1 MIDPAAT
8 IAIVGAG
15 AMGTAIAKGAQAAGR
30 SVTAVASRHPERA
43 AGLAEELGA
52 VLVGDAAEASD
63 HADVIMLCVP
73 DDAIAPVATT
83 LRNVGNKLVVHTAG
97 AKGLV
102 VLDVAAGRGAHTG
115 SLHPVMV
122 VAAGGREHEA
132 LCGATVAI
140 DGGDV
145 ARDWLTSFARDLHME
160 PVSIPAEHRA
170 LYHLSAAMV
179 EQIER
184 AGSMPP
190 TWACFEQCDL
200 SDNWTSPDRFDWIV
214 VSGTLNTMEQPLAET
229 ILHTAWQS
237 CDIGLTF
244 NFLSDRPH
252 PRWHD
257 ADLGPAHRFHLP
269 AWYAWALE
277 RTPLV
282 ACRQDYLDGHDATI
296 LMRRRR

>member
-1 MIDPAAT
+1 MPDQSHLDAYHAAVAEHGPGFAAT
-8 IAIVGAG
+8 LWGSPQ
-15 AMGTAIAKGAQAAGR
+15 TQALRFG
-30 SVTAVASRHPERA
+30 VM
-43 AGLAEELGA
+43 
-52 VLVGDAAEASD
+52 SD
-63 HADVIMLCVP
+63 M
-73 DDAIAPVATT
+73 
-83 LRNVGNKLVVHTAG
+83 
-97 AKGLV
+97 
-102 VLDVAAGRGAHTG
+102 
-115 SLHPVMV
+115 
-122 VAAGGREHEA
+122 AGGFTGLHLLDLGCGDGALAQWLESRREQP
-132 LCGATVAI
+132 
-140 DGGDV
+140 
-145 ARDWLTSFARDLHME
+145 ARYVGLD
-160 PVSIPAEHRA
+160 
-170 LYHLSAAMV
+170 AMV

-184 AGSMPP
+184 AGSMTP

-296 LMRRRR
+296 LMRRHR